1 MPKLIDYPRTTYSGA
16 WELAEVTD
24 DTGGK
29 CAIDTAARKLNRK
42 VSGSFKAI
50 IGSAVKFGL
59 LTSKRDLLTTTTLFK
74 RIKHAYDKQEEL
86 IFHRE
91 AFLTPPLFT
100 QICRKFRSREL
111 PVQMLDVMLI
121 REFGV
126 EEINAQGVSKAFVE
140 GARMVGLLDENNI
153 IADIDALS
161 ARNILRHEKAS
172 PQPTI
177 NTFRKEQTIDT
188 SDNQNITISPQ
199 MILTETIT
207 NNKTQ
212 ELRFDPLQ
220 EDTSTTS
227 EGQNPLSK
235 NKPTANTPSRN
246 NDSDAIANLFGI
258 LPILTSSTEKLDIS
272 QPVKSFE
279 TPQTVAVTNPIYNR
293 QTQTI
298 SLSSTPEIPIISYQI
313 QISGPGVNSNLSIT
327 EEADIILAIAL
338 LEKIRRQL
346 KF

>member
-74 RIKHAYDKQEEL
+74 RIKHAYDKQEEI

-126 EEINAQGVSKAFVE
+126 EEINAQGVSKAFIE
-140 GARMVGLLDENNI
+140 GARMVGLIDENNI
-153 IADIDALS
+153 IADIDTLS
-161 ARNILRHEKAS
+161 ARNIPRREINS

-177 NTFRKEQTIDT
+177 NTFRNDQVINADENPYIKEFHPLNSSEIISTNNGKELNFDKSKGPIDNIFK
-188 SDNQNITISPQ
+188 NQNTLP
-199 MILTETIT
+199 TDET
-207 NNKTQ
+207 
-212 ELRFDPLQ
+212 LL
-220 EDTSTTS
+220 
-227 EGQNPLSK
+227 
-235 NKPTANTPSRN
+235 RN
-246 NDSDAIANLFGI
+246 NDSDAIAKLFGL
-258 LPILTSSTEKLDIS
+258 LPILINPTEEPESS
-272 QPVKSFE
+272 QPTKSFE
-279 TPQTVAVTNPIYNR
+279 TPQPM
-293 QTQTI
+293 TI
-298 SLSSTPEIPIISYQI
+298 NIPVSNSEPPTIIPQSITPQVLRTDYQI
-313 QISGPGVNSNLSIT
+313 QISGAGVNTNLSIT

-346 KF
+346 KV

>member
-1 MPKLIDYPRTTYSGA
+1 MPKLIDYPRTTYSSA

-29 CAIDTAARKLNRK
+29 CAIETAARKLNRK

-74 RIKHAYDKQEEL
+74 RIKHAYDKQEEK

-140 GARMVGLLDENNI
+140 GARMVGLIDENNI

-161 ARNILRHEKAS
+161 ARNIPRREIAS

-177 NTFRKEQTIDT
+177 NTFRNEQVMSTDESPYIKELPQIIS
-188 SDNQNITISPQ
+188 SD
-199 MILTETIT
+199 TIT
-207 NNKTQ
+207 SNGQ
-212 ELRFDPLQ
+212 ELRFDQ
-220 EDTSTTS
+220 FTEQTSNHFKK
-227 EGQNPLSK
+227 QNTLST
-235 NKPTANTPSRN
+235 NETPSRS
-246 NDSDAIANLFGI
+246 NDSDAIANLFGL
-258 LPILTSSTEKLDIS
+258 LPAIIKPTIEPESSQLTETFI
-272 QPVKSFE
+272 
-279 TPQTVAVTNPIYNR
+279 TPQPVAVTIPVSGS
-293 QTQTI
+293 QPPQTI
-298 SLSSTPEIPIISYQI
+298 LQSSTPQVSKTGYQI
-313 QISGPGVNSNLSIT
+313 QISGAGVNTNLSIT

-346 KF
+346 KV

>member
-74 RIKHAYDKQEEL
+74 RIKHAYDKQEEV

-111 PVQMLDVMLI
+111 PIQMLDVMLI

-161 ARNILRHEKAS
+161 TRSIPRREIAN

-177 NTFRKEQTIDT
+177 NTFQNEQVTNDNNSLNIATLPQIMPSETTINKE
-188 SDNQNITISPQ
+188 
-199 MILTETIT
+199 
-207 NNKTQ
+207 Q
-212 ELRFDPLQ
+212 ELRFDSFHK
-220 EDTSTTS
+220 DTSTTFK
-227 EGQNPLSK
+227 GQNPLPEH
-235 NKPTANTPSRN
+235 NLTTDTPSQN
-246 NDSDAIANLFGI
+246 NVSDAIATLFGL
-258 LPILTSSTEKLDIS
+258 LPVITNPSNEPEINH
-272 QPVKSFE
+272 PAKSFNK
-279 TPQTVAVTNPIYNR
+279 PQIVAVTIPVPNHPPPISIPSAP
-293 QTQTI
+293 Q
-298 SLSSTPEIPIISYQI
+298 IPIKGYQI
-313 QISGPGVNSNLSIT
+313 EISGPGVNTNLSIT

-346 KF
+346 KV